1 MARTKYL
8 DLIVLLM
15 ISVFVISASAAVY
28 YSLYMKTGATISQAA
43 VKFVQGSDWAK
54 VAGNMGQNGTWCLLS
69 IKAYP
74 NATLTYEEPLKL
86 SNTAG
91 SNKNFHLTCQSS
103 QSSLPSGWSAVNWTF
118 INFTILDAGGNPVSG
133 GDFNFYT
140 TGAGASTVWQTP
152 TMTEL
157 TVPPSTQWTIKI
169 ETKAAE
175 GAWLNE
181 NVQIVITVD
190 VTE

>member
-1 MARTKYL
+1 MAKRKSL

-43 VKFVQGSDWAK
+43 VKFIQGSDWAK
-54 VAGNMGQNGTWCLLS
+54 VAGNMGQNGTWCVLS

-74 NATLTYEEPLKL
+74 NATLTYEEPLNL

-91 SNKNFHLTCQSS
+91 SNKNFNLTYQSS
-103 QSSLPSGWSAVNWTF
+103 QSSLPSGWSAANWTF
-118 INFTILDAGGNPVSG
+118 INFTILDASGNPVSG

-140 TGAGASTVWQTP
+140 TGTGASTVWQTP
-152 TMTEL
+152 TMNPL
-157 TVPPSTQWTIKI
+157 TIPLSTQWTIKI